1 MALPAI
7 GGHIHLNRPTAPQQT
22 EASPLLT
29 QGNKLFEQSVQ
40 RGIGHFQSSDL
51 KQVISALRQLQTA
64 PDSSKAQRVQDAIQ
78 HWEQHHPK
86 EVAARGARL
95 TELKQA
101 LAEQGAIARTAPIWP
116 PSR

>member
-7 GGHIHLNRPTAPQQT
+7 GGHIHLNHTTPSHQA

-29 QGNKLFEQSVQ
+29 RGNKLFEQSVQ

-51 KQVISALRQLQTA
+51 KQVISALRQLQSP
-64 PDSSKAQRVQDAIQ
+64 PDSGNAQRVQDAIQ
-78 HWEQHHPK
+78 HWKQHHPK

-101 LAEQGAIARTAPIWP
+101 LAEQGPSPEP
-116 PSR
+116 PRDMSRK